1 MNSSRT
7 SPEFIMIKNQ
17 IFLIFTRLWIL
28 VVLTG
33 GSLTSSLGQ
42 VPVEQLP
49 ESPSPLENVGNQFTT
64 EGEFGLGVLSDPA
77 ELSLVDGLDDDL
89 DVLKLRDQDT
99 TGILEMIQIITKRY
113 ILRPQNLPQVKIN
126 FDSFESLTKRETL
139 RALESLLAMNGIGIT
154 KIDDQFFKA
163 VPAAG
168 MNVHVPIWLDGPAL
182 AIKPSQRIYVKMFHL
197 EYASSIEVREQL
209 NPFSTPNV
217 GTLIVFEKANSILA
231 TDSLLNLQR
240 MEQLLQAIDRPIP
253 AIDKGLRLV
262 EYNCTHIAPKQLDE
276 LLKSVLQKAATD
288 KDSLFADFIQRRVKT
303 FVDSRSGK
311 LFAVVHDKDRDFF
324 LKFIESIDVP
334 VKVQALSESFKL
346 QYAKVEGSE
355 KGGGGGVL
363 KLIQEIINK
372 RQAAQKEEE
381 KESGSQTT
389 KKKTDPKTNQ
399 PPGNVLPAKGISNVA
414 TQEVKNTNNESNE
427 NQEFSTFVTVLGDT
441 RSNSILVYGTQS
453 DINQIEDIIKLLDNP
468 LPMAQIDTI
477 FLMVT
482 MNGTASRGIELF
494 SNALYQK
501 SEGGTYTDPQGA
513 TVNVPKGESLSF
525 DASLP
530 GIGGPMSF
538 GFLDS
543 KLNNV
548 AWNNIFKVAQST
560 SDTRVFSSP
569 SLVVTHNADEV
580 EISMKN
586 KRTVFSESSYNS
598 VNGGTSNMSNNRD
611 FESETTL
618 RLLSPRISLPSQRDG
633 KEVPGSVYT
642 EVELI
647 TSNFDELGS
656 STYNGQSIPAT
667 QERKISTSLS
677 FNDNDIIALGGLQQV
692 KQSNSES
699 QYAMLRKI
707 PILGKSLFSPKSEN
721 YEPSELLIFIRARV
735 FKQGDKED
743 FIDPR
748 EIDNMM
754 KKNYVPEFR
763 SPHSGNSMLPNMVEF
778 EKVKSNKTSA
788 VDQRSSKPLF

>member
-1 MNSSRT
+1 MKLTN
-7 SPEFIMIKNQ
+7 
-17 IFLIFTRLWIL
+17 IFLTFFRLLLFSFL
-28 VVLTG
+28 VNI
-33 GSLTSSLGQ
+33 SPYSSIAQ
-42 VPVEQLP
+42 VPVDELP
-49 ESPSPLENVGNQFTT
+49 DE
-64 EGEFGLGVLSDPA
+64 LGVSETAEVPLSENGNLELGILSDPA
-77 ELSLVDGLDDDL
+77 ELSLVDGLDDEL
-89 DVLKLRDQDT
+89 ERLRLRDQDT
-99 TGILEMIQIITKRY
+99 VGILDMIQLITGRY

-126 FDSFESLTKRETL
+126 FDSFTILTKRETL

-197 EYASSIEVREQL
+197 EYASSLEVREQL

-217 GTLIVFEKANSILA
+217 GTLIVFDKANSILA

-240 MEQLLQAIDRPIP
+240 MEQLLQSIDRPIP
-253 AIDKGLRLV
+253 AIDKGLELI
-262 EYNCTHIAPKQLDE
+262 EYNCTNIAAKQLDE

-303 FVDSRSGK
+303 YVDSRSGK
-311 LFAVVHDKDRDFF
+311 LFAVVHEKDKEFF
-324 LKFIESIDVP
+324 LNFVKSIDVP

-346 QYAKVEGSE
+346 QYAKVEGGG
-355 KGGGGGVL
+355 KDGGGGVL

-389 KKKTDPKTNQ
+389 KKQSEVNKNK
-399 PPGNVLPAKGISNVA
+399 PPTKNSSPTGISNLPSPGTGNSV
-414 TQEVKNTNNESNE
+414 TESNG

-453 DINQIEDIIKLLDNP
+453 DINQIEAIIRLLDHP

-482 MNGTASRGIELF
+482 MNGSASRGIELF
-494 SNALYQK
+494 SNALYTK
-501 SEGGTYTDPQGA
+501 SEGGSYADPQG
-513 TVNVPKGESLSF
+513 TVVNIPKGESLSF
-525 DASLP
+525 NATAP
-530 GIGGPMSF
+530 GLGGPMTF
-538 GFLDS
+538 GFLDN
-543 KLNNV
+543 KLNNI
-548 AWNNIFKVAQST
+548 AWNNIFKVAQTT

-569 SLVVTHNADEV
+569 SLVVTHNAKEV

-598 VNGGTSNMSNNRD
+598 MNGGTSNMSNNRD

-618 RLLSPRISLPSQRDG
+618 RLLSPRISLPSERDG
-633 KEVPGSVYT
+633 AEVPGSVYT

-647 TSNFDELGS
+647 TSNFDDLGS
-656 STYNGQSIPAT
+656 STYNGQNIPAT

-692 KQSNSES
+692 KQTNTQS
-699 QYAMLRKI
+699 QYALLRKI
-707 PILGKSLFSPKSEN
+707 PIFGKSLFSPKSEN

-735 FKQGDKED
+735 FKQGEKED
-743 FIDPR
+743 FIDPK

-754 KKNYVPEFR
+754 KEEYIPQFISPE
-763 SPHSGNSMLPNMVEF
+763 SGKSLTPSMVEF
-778 EKVKSNKTSA
+778 DEAKSNKTSA
-788 VDQRSSKPLF
+788 LDKRSVKPIF

>member
-1 MNSSRT
+1 MILNPNRR
-7 SPEFIMIKNQ
+7 PFIPLLLLTFWAMG
-17 IFLIFTRLWIL
+17 FLPS
-28 VVLTG
+28 V
-33 GSLTSSLGQ
+33 SAQ
-42 VPVEQLP
+42 VPVDQLP
-49 ESPSPLENVGNQFTT
+49 RSPLPDRAENSQIPSL
-64 EGEFGLGVLSDPA
+64 GEFGLGVLSDPA
-77 ELSLVDGLDDDL
+77 ELSLVDGLDDEL
-89 DVLKLRDQDT
+89 ERLRLRDQDT
-99 TGILEMIQIITKRY
+99 TGILEMIQLITGRY

-126 FDSFESLTKRETL
+126 FDSFEILTKRETL

-163 VPAAG
+163 VPATG

-197 EYASSIEVREQL
+197 EYAPALEVREQL

-240 MEQLLQAIDRPIP
+240 MEQLLLAIDRPIP
-253 AIDKGLRLV
+253 AIDKGLRLL

-303 FVDSRSGK
+303 YVDSRSGK
-311 LFAVVHDKDRDFF
+311 LFAVVHDRDRDFF

-346 QYAKVEGSE
+346 QYAKVEGGE

-389 KKKTDPKTNQ
+389 KKKTDLNKDQ
-399 PPGNVLPAKGISNVA
+399 PAGNVLPTKGAPNMASQKVENA
-414 TQEVKNTNNESNE
+414 NNESNE

-482 MNGTASRGIELF
+482 MNGSASRGIELF

-513 TVNVPKGESLSF
+513 TVNVPKGESLTF

-530 GIGGPMSF
+530 AIGGPMSF

-543 KLNNV
+543 KLNNL

-598 VNGGTSNMSNNRD
+598 MNGGTSNMSNNRD

-618 RLLSPRISLPSQRDG
+618 RLLSPRISLPSLRDG
-633 KEVPGSVYT
+633 EEVPGSVYT

-699 QYAMLRKI
+699 QYSFLRKV
-707 PILGKSLFSPKSEN
+707 PFLGKSLFSPKSEN

-735 FKQGDKED
+735 FKQGDQED

-754 KKNYVPEFR
+754 LKSYVPEFR
-763 SPHSGNSMLPNMVEF
+763 SPNSGNSMVPNMVEF
-778 EKVKSNKTSA
+778 DKVKSNKTSA
-788 VDQRSSKPLF
+788 IDQRSSKPLF

>member
-1 MNSSRT
+1 MNSSRA
-7 SPEFIMIKNQ
+7 SPEFIMTVNQ
-17 IFLIFTRLWIL
+17 EFLSYIRFLAIAIIAFGF
-28 VVLTG
+28 VPD
-33 GSLTSSLGQ
+33 SEAQ
-42 VPVEQLP
+42 VPVNQLP
-49 ESPSPLENVGNQFTT
+49 ATPDSSKVGDNQLPMFGENS
-64 EGEFGLGVLSDPA
+64 LGVLSDPA
-77 ELSLVDGLDDDL
+77 ELSLVDGLDDEL

-99 TGILEMIQIITKRY
+99 TGILEMIQIITGRY

-126 FDSFESLTKRETL
+126 FDSFEILTKRETL

-163 VPAAG
+163 VPASG

-197 EYASSIEVREQL
+197 EYAPALEVREQL
-209 NPFSTPNV
+209 NPFSTPNI

-240 MEQLLQAIDRPIP
+240 MEQLLQSIDRPIP

-262 EYNCTHIAPKQLDE
+262 EYNCTHIAPKQLGE
-276 LLKSVLQKAATD
+276 LLKTVLQKAATD
-288 KDSLFADFIQRRVKT
+288 KDSLFSDFIQRRVKT
-303 FVDSRSGK
+303 YVDSRSGK

-324 LKFIESIDVP
+324 LNFLESIDVP

-381 KESGSQTT
+381 KESGSQTSN
-389 KKKTDPKTNQ
+389 KKSKQPLNKTPPLKNGVAVINKTAD
-399 PPGNVLPAKGISNVA
+399 VS
-414 TQEVKNTNNESNE
+414 NNEVNE

-453 DINQIEDIIKLLDNP
+453 DIDQIEDIIRLLDNP

-482 MNGTASRGIELF
+482 MNGTANRGIELF

-501 SEGGTYTDPQGA
+501 SEGGSFTDPQGQVV
-513 TVNVPKGESLSF
+513 TVPKGESLSF
-525 DASLP
+525 DANLP

-598 VNGGTSNMSNNRD
+598 LNGGTSNMSNNRD

-633 KEVPGSVYT
+633 EIVPGSVYT

-647 TSNFDELGS
+647 TSNFDEIGS

-699 QYAMLRKI
+699 QYAILRKI

-735 FKQGDKED
+735 FKQGEKED

-754 KKNYVPEFR
+754 QKNYVPEFR
-763 SPHSGNSMLPNMVEF
+763 SPNSGNSMVPDIVEF
-778 EKVKSNKTSA
+778 EKTKSNKTSSI
-788 VDQRSSKPLF
+788 DQRSSKPHL